1 MITVNGGTFQY
12 IAGGNQRCAAQ
23 APLGVY
29 SGNMTLNIGGSA
41 RVTGS
46 SYTGVC
52 GMNYLTGTISA
63 NISSWGDVVLCDY
76 AKIGTLTDVE
86 FKCTRNTG
94 KITINVADGVKAS
107 VIVTGDFNG
116 DGALTLADALM
127 MLRYVVNGFDPDKAS
142 VFFDNTDVSL
152 IHVLYVL
159 CQIAP

>member
-1 MITVNGGTFQY
+1 ML
-12 IAGGNQRCAAQ
+12 R
-23 APLGVY
+23 
-29 SGNMTLNIGGSA
+29 
-41 RVTGS
+41 
-46 SYTGVC
+46 
-52 GMNYLTGTISA
+52 
-63 NISSWGDVVLCDY
+63 DY

-127 MLRYVVNGFDPDKAS
+127 LLRYVVNGFDPDKAV